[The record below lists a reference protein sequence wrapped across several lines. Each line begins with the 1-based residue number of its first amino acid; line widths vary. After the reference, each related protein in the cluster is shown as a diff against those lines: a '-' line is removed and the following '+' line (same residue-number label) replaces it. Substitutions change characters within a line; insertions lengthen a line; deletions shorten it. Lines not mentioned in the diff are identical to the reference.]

1 MEFAAGWP
9 ILYALVPIC
18 FIAGLVSG
26 IAGFAFGVV
35 AIALMLPLGQGVL
48 MVPVALAG
56 SVLSQLVALGSFR
69 RDIDYG
75 RLWPFLLPGLVGVP
89 IGTAALRW
97 TDPHGFRLSLG
108 LMLVVFAVY
117 GLVRGQGRPMTRGG
131 RGADAAIGL
140 IGGAMGGYAGVS
152 GIAPTIWCGL
162 RGWPS
167 DQQRAIYQP
176 FILIIQAVA
185 LFSGGTAHLFPAG
198 ALTIAAICAAPV
210 AIGTWCGM
218 RIYRRMDERL
228 FRRAVLALLL
238 VSGIA
243 QLV

>member
-1 MEFAAGWP
+1 MDVAAGWP
-9 ILYALVPIC
+9 ILSALIPIC
-18 FIAGLVSG
+18 FLAGLVSG

-35 AIALMLPLGQGVL
+35 AIALMLPLGLGVS

-56 SVLSQLVALGSFR
+56 SVLSQLVALRTFR
-69 RDIDYG
+69 RTIDWK

-97 TDPHGFRLSLG
+97 ANPHAFRLSLG
-108 LMLVVFAVY
+108 ALLVTFALY
-117 GLVRGQGRPMTRGG
+117 GLVRGRGRPVTLGG

-140 IGGAMGGYAGVS
+140 IGGAMGGYAGLS
-152 GIAPTIWCGL
+152 GVAPTIWCGL
-162 RGWPS
+162 RGWPR
-167 DQQRAIYQP
+167 DEQRAIYQP
-176 FILIIQAVA
+176 FILIIQATALVA
-185 LFSGGTAHLFPAG
+185 GGSADLFPAG

-228 FRRAVLALLL
+228 FRRAVLLLLL
-238 VSGIA
+238 VSGLA